1 VRKSDAAP
9 QIEPRAHPVG
19 RAIAV
24 YGVVPADAA
33 GRKFVVDGKRT
44 VVVRWGNVGL
54 VTGYVDPVEFSPG
67 EIERR
72 RTDRKWLR
80 ERARHHERVLERLGP
95 EVSVLPAALLTAYE
109 GPASLEEAVRKR
121 GARWRTA
128 LRRVA
133 GKSEYALHVFAGP
146 HAPGEP
152 EPYVLRVSARARR
165 EKRGA
170 VREEAQEQ
178 SPVEAHVARLWDACV
193 AAADDARRFD
203 APGLRGFAL
212 GAALLVDDAAAAEL
226 QLGLS
231 NLTSEGRELG
241 LTVYLE
247 GPRLPYTFG

>member
-1 VRKSDAAP
+1 M
-9 QIEPRAHPVG
+9 
-19 RAIAV
+19 
-24 YGVVPADAA
+24 
-33 GRKFVVDGKRT
+33 
-44 VVVRWGNVGL
+44 
-54 VTGYVDPVEFSPG
+54 
-67 EIERR
+67 
-72 RTDRKWLR
+72 
-80 ERARHHERVLERLGP
+80 
-95 EVSVLPAALLTAYE
+95 
-109 GPASLEEAVRKR
+109 
-121 GARWRTA
+121 
-128 LRRVA
+128 
-133 GKSEYALHVFAGP
+133 
-146 HAPGEP
+146 
-152 EPYVLRVSARARR
+152 SARARR